1 MSLHNI
7 TFEERLLLEECLL
20 EGLSKT
26 KIATLLKRN
35 RKTLY
40 LELKNNSN
48 GSVYSADYAQYTS
61 DSRKS
66 SKRQC
71 PKTRCPAII
80 DFVLRNLKNFAPDI
94 IAVKAFVE
102 QGISISCESIYTI
115 IYNAYYTLDPLL
127 PSRRR
132 KRKKRK
138 RGDDKRGKIIA
149 ARPMKERTKRADM
162 RIDIGHI
169 EADTI
174 VGKNHKGA
182 IVTLVDKATCFAFG
196 ALTKARTAQA
206 VKKKIVGIARRSKH
220 PFETITSDCG
230 KEFAFHSSI
239 SKLTGAEFFF
249 ADPGCPYQRGQ
260 NENFNRI
267 LRRHFPKGTDFT
279 TLSHREVFVAI
290 DKINKTPRKSLNYK
304 SPYELFYDVELG
316 AILI

>member
-7 TFEERLLLEECLL
+7 TFEERILFEEYLLA
-20 EGLSKT
+20 GFSKT
-26 KIATLLKRN
+26 KIANLLQRN
-35 RKTLY
+35 RKSLY
-40 LELKNNSN
+40 YELRNNSN
-48 GSVYSADYAQYTS
+48 GTVYSADYAQYVS
-61 DSRKS
+61 DTRKHEN
-66 SKRQC
+66 RNC
-71 PKTRCPAII
+71 PKTKCPDMIA
-80 DFVLRNLKNFAPDI
+80 FVLRNLKNFAPDI
-94 IAVKAFVE
+94 IAVKAFIE
-102 QGISISCESIYTI
+102 RGISISCESIYTI
-115 IYNAYYTLDPLL
+115 IYNASYSLKPIL
-127 PSRRR
+127 PSKRRN
-132 KRKKRK
+132 RKKRN

-149 ARPMKERTKRADM
+149 ARSMRERPKRADM

-169 EADTI
+169 EADTV

-182 IVTLVDKATCFAFG
+182 IVTLVDKATCYAFG
-196 ALTKARTAQA
+196 ALTMVRGAKEVQ
-206 VKKKIVGIARRSKH
+206 KKIVAMARRSKH

-230 KEFAFHSSI
+230 KEFAFHESI

>member
-7 TFEERLLLEECLL
+7 TFTERLLFEEYLL

-26 KIATLLKRN
+26 KIAALMKRS
-35 RKTLY
+35 RKSLY

-48 GSVYSADYAQYTS
+48 GTVYSADYAQYVS
-61 DSRKS
+61 DKRKS
-66 SKRQC
+66 QKRSC
-71 PKTRCPAII
+71 PKTKCPAII
-80 DFVLRNLKNFAPDI
+80 AFVLRNLKNFAPDI
-94 IAVKAFVE
+94 IAVKAFTE
-102 QGISISCESIYTI
+102 KGISISCESIYTI
-115 IYNAYYTLDPLL
+115 IYNASYSLDPLL
-127 PSRRR
+127 PSKRRN
-132 KRKKRK
+132 RKKRN

-149 ARPMKERTKRADM
+149 ARPMRERTERADK

-169 EADTI
+169 EADTV

-196 ALTKARTAQA
+196 ALTEVRTAKA
-206 VKKKIVGIARRSKH
+206 VKKKIVEMARRSKH

-230 KEFAFHSSI
+230 KEFAFHASI
-239 SKLTGAEFFF
+239 SKLTGADFFF